1 MNKLFA
7 ILMASAMLVSAAAL
21 SGCTGGSDQGSSSD
35 VSSNASSDASSDSSS
50 ESAAATKTLT
60 LDNHDGVVMTMEY
73 PESLTYNPDSVALN
87 ENFVMKKMTNFG
99 ALEGDYTFA
108 FQTEQLYDSYADF
121 PSYMKQFK
129 NNAIYEETKVGDY
142 DAYIKQNADYEIHL
156 YIVYGETEY
165 IEGVLQIENGTADD
179 YKAMY
184 EGEFK
189 TMFDSI
195 KFDGAPQGGSS
206 DTSGTFTTDNGYVTV
221 TAENGW
227 YKGES
232 KQNNALTI
240 YNDKIGPV
248 SWVVIDDSQLSTVD
262 KLKEYVLVGY
272 KDYEFEPIT
281 IGSNSYE
288 ILTSGSKKDVSFLV
302 AETSSGKGFEIELR
316 NVTVEEATPLLET
329 IVIK

>member
-1 MNKLFA
+1 
-7 ILMASAMLVSAAAL
+7 MASAMLVSAAAL
-21 SGCTGGSDQGSSSD
+21 SGCTGGSDQGGSSD
-35 VSSNASSDASSDSSS
+35 TSSNASSSDLSSDSSS
-50 ESAAATKTLT
+50 ESAAATNTLT
-60 LDNHDGVVMTMEY
+60 LDNHDGIVMTMEY
-73 PESLTYNPDSVALN
+73 PDTLTYNPDSVALN

-142 DAYIKQNADYEIHL
+142 DAYIKQNADYAIHL

-165 IEGVLQIENGTADD
+165 IEGVLQLENGTADD
-179 YKAMY
+179 YKAIY
-184 EGEFK
+184 DGEFK
-189 TMFDSI
+189 TMFNSI
-195 KFDGAPQGGSS
+195 KFDGASQSGAS
-206 DTSGTFTTDNGYVTV
+206 DAGGTFTTDNGYVTV

-232 KQNNALTI
+232 KQNNALTL

-262 KLKEYVLVGY
+262 KLKENVLVGY

-281 IGSNSYE
+281 IGNNDYE
-288 ILTSGSKKDVSFLV
+288 ILTSGTNKDVSFLV

-316 NVTVEEATPLLET
+316 NVTVEEATSLLET
-329 IVIK
+329 IVIN